1 VPAAN
6 AVAKLARSFGP
17 EALATLVKIMRDS
30 EAPGAVRIRAVE
42 ALLTGGFGLPTQ
54 PIDVTI
60 SRVLAKKLCECTG
73 RAPRRRAVS
82 RTSRAPFRITALARP
97 PPCLDRR
104 LAVTNFVSAFCHGN
118 HSTLQRFFAATGEK

>member
-1 VPAAN
+1 MPQHVTQTSFGPGNRAAVGHGRPKRDVAVPTAN

-42 ALLTGGFGLPTQ
+42 ALLTRGFGLPTQ

-60 SRVLAKKLCECTG
+60 SRVLAKKLCECTIDEL
-73 RAPRRRAVS
+73 RAIGAHLVDV
-82 RTSRAPFRITALARP
+82 P
-97 PPCLDRR
+97 P
-104 LAVTNFVSAFCHGN
+104 AAEISSADEH
-118 HSTLQRFFAATGEK
+118 